1 MHNFLKFFNI
11 PHFHWKQKSLFID
24 FMCLHLSLTRWSPKL
39 GSWIVAQ
46 KKRWTRQINK
56 IPNSIF
62 QPFSF
67 FGSFSCFDAH
77 LRDWSEKVSSSSGA
91 SKWGEG
97 EEMKIKELF
106 FEEMK
111 KTNKKVFSSAPK
123 QRQNGWKSNYCLIDY
138 CGVVSCL
145 LCGFTMVATPFH
157 LHVHPHSY
165 CFRISFYCIFWIEKN
180 SLPFLFLLFQCKFE
194 GNPLGDAWSWR
205 HKRNFLSILSSSETF
220 SLSLLTWTAWLLK
233 WILLFNNNRRW

>member
-111 KTNKKVFSSAPK
+111 KTNKKVF
-123 QRQNGWKSNYCLIDY
+123 
-138 CGVVSCL
+138 L
-145 LCGFTMVATPFH
+145 LCSQAKTEWMKIELLSYRLLRCRFLPSMWLHNGGNPF
-157 LHVHPHSY
+157 
-165 CFRISFYCIFWIEKN
+165 
-180 SLPFLFLLFQCKFE
+180 SLARSSPQLLFSNQ
-194 GNPLGDAWSWR
+194 LLLY
-205 HKRNFLSILSSSETF
+205 FLNRKEFSPFSFSFISMQIRRKPARGCLKSET
-220 SLSLLTWTAWLLK
+220 
-233 WILLFNNNRRW
+233 